1 MKLIDDWKSSY
12 QLLTVKLGAILS
24 AFFTLLILFSEQLLV
39 VWNAIPQQY
48 KDMIPETW
56 GIWIG
61 GIVSVAMML
70 ARLKK
75 QPELHPDEQVAQPL
89 MLLRAHNA
97 KTIGLSKKGF
107 DHIREKLFK
116 GKLKQAHVDNI
127 NAILLAA
134 NKHKIEDLQQLAY
147 LLATT
152 YHETNATMQP
162 VREAYW
168 LSESWRK
175 ANLRYFP
182 WYGRGHVQLTWEDNY
197 KKADQKLGLGGALI
211 KNPDLAMRQDISA
224 EVLILGSKEGWF
236 TGKKLNDY
244 INLQKTDYLNARRI
258 INGTDEAKRV
268 AGYAAIFE
276 DALEM

>member
-12 QLLTVKLGAILS
+12 KLLTVKLGAILS

-39 VWNAIPQQY
+39 IWNAIPQQY

-75 QPELHPDEQVAQPL
+75 QPELHLDEQVAQPL

-127 NAILLAA
+127 NQILLAA

-224 EVLILGSKEGWF
+224 EVLVLGSKEGWF

-268 AGYAAIFE
+268 ADYAAIFE